1 MENEKN
7 WLWRKKSLNC
17 CLSTQSIKKCV
28 FWLILIQFSS
38 IWLIW
43 FSFSIILFSKNY
55 NIHYPTNLSKSWP
68 AQKLEKWLEKAC
80 WLTPNPPHWCPPVR
94 TGPTGLTWVPKHETA
109 KWHSKTANCA
119 KKIRNKTWPRAL
131 ITPDPGKTDKQI
143 WPIFGLWKT
152 RPVQPPLGG
161 GVLECRKMHKKC
173 EFRKQKR
180 NSPSPPLRTDSMS
193 EGNHTRRWAG
203 GAESRRSNAKSSSPF
218 SHALGEK
225 GDMRAL
231 PRHHLTVW
239 KIPHSTCDTQ
249 QTSEMHPV
257 LFATLCTRILFS
269 KALNLTA
276 LVLCRFLHIFYDSFM
291 VLVDPDPLKSGKS
304 IGGPTST
311 SGHIREI
318 KTEWM

>member
-1 MENEKN
+1 MKKIDFEGKN
-7 WLWRKKSLNC
+7 PWTVACQPKASKN
-17 CLSTQSIKKCV
+17 V
-28 FWLILIQFSS
+28 FFWLILIQFSS

-161 GVLECRKMHKKC
+161 GVLECRKMHKNANFENKN
-173 EFRKQKR
+173 ETHPPPPPHGLNVWRKSHQKVSWR
-180 NSPSPPLRTDSMS
+180 GRIKEEQRQELISIFTRLGGKGGHEGTAKASLDSLENPTQHLRYPANVRDASCSLCNPVHKNSVLQSSKPDSPGPLQVPAHFLRLFY
-193 EGNHTRRWAG
+193 GFGW
-203 GAESRRSNAKSSSPF
+203 SR
-218 SHALGEK
+218 
-225 GDMRAL
+225 
-231 PRHHLTVW
+231 
-239 KIPHSTCDTQ
+239 
-249 QTSEMHPV
+249 
-257 LFATLCTRILFS
+257 
-269 KALNLTA
+269 
-276 LVLCRFLHIFYDSFM
+276 
-291 VLVDPDPLKSGKS
+291 PLKSGKS